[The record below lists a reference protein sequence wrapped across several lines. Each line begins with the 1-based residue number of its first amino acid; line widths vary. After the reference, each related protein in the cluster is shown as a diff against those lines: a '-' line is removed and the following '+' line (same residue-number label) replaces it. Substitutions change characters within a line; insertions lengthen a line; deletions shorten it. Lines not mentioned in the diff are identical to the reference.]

1 MKSKGKIVL
10 FGLLISFGLLLTIPS
25 ITGVQREASIST
37 ITSKDTYV
45 DTGNAISNYGGVSY
59 LMAGFSILSD
69 IREAYFYFGF
79 SDKPD
84 SFTKAEISLDFWGVS
99 QTMNF
104 TVVLIEE
111 EWDEFTMT
119 WVTDKPSKGQVI
131 DYILVTSSSIYTVD
145 ITSLIAGRTNISICV
160 YIEFDNYVNDY
171 AYIYSREGYIFD
183 DDAPQLIWTYMETAE
198 ITVTDPTSTSD
209 WQDFYT
215 YTIQWT
221 SVGFIE
227 DVKIE
232 LYKGATFVEE
242 ISWLLGY
249 TDNDGEYDFYVSTL
263 EDYEGA
269 DYRIKITDN
278 DDATVFDFSD
288 YFSLN
293 VVSDEGDTFPFAIPS
308 YNVSIILAIISI
320 VGIIFIKKIRQRR

>member
-1 MKSKGKIVL
+1 MLEDYANVFNERNLYLRFSGLMKAFIESFKGSEIKGNVAKRGTLFNHYYAEFRYHLYCAYYFLRHLDLLENIIIKQYNELKPLIEFQNEVKI
-10 FGLLISFGLLLTIPS
+10 
-25 ITGVQREASIST
+25 E
-37 ITSKDTYV
+37 Y
-45 DTGNAISNYGGVSY
+45 
-59 LMAGFSILSD
+59 
-69 IREAYFYFGF
+69 
-79 SDKPD
+79 D
-84 SFTKAEISLDFWGVS
+84 SFIVHEYLLRIMPFL
-99 QTMNF
+99 N
-104 TVVLIEE
+104 
-111 EWDEFTMT
+111 
-119 WVTDKPSKGQVI
+119 
-131 DYILVTSSSIYTVD
+131 
-145 ITSLIAGRTNISICV
+145 
-160 YIEFDNYVNDY
+160 
-171 AYIYSREGYIFD
+171 
-183 DDAPQLIWTYMETAE
+183 METAE
-198 ITVTDPTSTSD
+198 ITVTNPTSTSD